1 VKQAMQN
8 KILMDGNIYK
18 LDNNNLNIDVKNDSK
33 IYINDEILNYKIDIN
48 LLDNAKLEMYIYT
61 TKETNNSIK
70 ISLNNNTS
78 LKVFHTFDI
87 DSEFVLNLDTVMLG
101 NNNLCDIH
109 ISGITRNLVKLNID
123 GIVNSN
129 TENNTLNESIKVLTR
144 GGKVIS
150 SPMLHVSTKNVLANH
165 GNSISNIDK
174 EQLFYLMSKGITK
187 DKSIELIEDSYK
199 YGLFKNNDDYIKYIN
214 I

>member
-1 VKQAMQN
+1 
-8 KILMDGNIYK
+8 
-18 LDNNNLNIDVKNDSK
+18 
-33 IYINDEILNYKIDIN
+33 
-48 LLDNAKLEMYIYT
+48 MYIYT

>member
-1 VKQAMQN
+1 MQN